1 MTAQSS
7 LARLSEAGVSVWL
20 DDLSRTRL
28 ETGDLENLVT
38 TMNVVGVTTNPTIFA
53 TAIAGSDSYA
63 GSLDE
68 LAAAGA
74 SVDEAIESLTTADV
88 ATAARLLRPVY
99 DATDGDDGRVS
110 IEVAPPL
117 ARDTAGT
124 TASAKAL
131 WERVGEPN
139 AMIKIPATEEGLAA
153 IADTIGAGI
162 SVNVTLVFSLTRY
175 RHVVEAYL
183 QGLEKARAAG
193 HDLSTIRSVASIFVS
208 RVDAEID
215 ARLAELGDPAA
226 AELAGRAGIAN
237 CVLAHEIHSQLF
249 TSERFRVLELAGAQ
263 PQRLLW
269 ASTGVK
275 NPEYPDTMYVTGLVA
290 DDTVNTM
297 PEATM
302 RAFADHG
309 EVGAPIS
316 TEDYRAA
323 DEVFDQLAR
332 LGIDYAEVMTLL
344 ETQGLEKF
352 DVSWAELQDTIRR
365 ALERA

>member
-1 MTAQSS
+1 MIENLTRLTA
-7 LARLSEAGVSVWL
+7 AGVSVWL

-28 ETGDLENLVT
+28 ESGDLQTLIDESSVT
-38 TMNVVGVTTNPTIFA
+38 GVTTNPTIFA
-53 TAIAGSDSYA
+53 TAIAGSDSYDGA
-63 GSLDE
+63 LSD
-68 LAAAGA
+68 LAASGA
-74 SVDEAIESLTTADV
+74 DVEEAIESLTTEDV
-88 ATAARLLRPVY
+88 AAAARLLRPVY
-99 DATDGDDGRVS
+99 DATDGADGRVS
-110 IEVAPPL
+110 IEVPPPL

-124 TASAKAL
+124 ASAARIM

-139 AMIKIPATEEGLAA
+139 AMIKIPATEEGLSA

-162 SVNVTLVFSLTRY
+162 SVNVTLVFSLSRY

-215 ARLAELGDPAA
+215 KRLAALDDPAA

-249 TSERFRVLELAGAQ
+249 TSERFRVLELAGAR

-275 NPEYPDTMYVTGLVA
+275 NPDYPDTMYVTGLVSP
-290 DDTVNTM
+290 DTVNTM
-297 PEATM
+297 PEATL

-309 EVGAPIS
+309 EVGAPIAA
-316 TEDYRAA
+316 EDYRAA
-323 DEVFDQLAR
+323 DEVFDRLAG
-332 LGIDYAEVMTLL
+332 LGIDYADVMTVL
-344 ETQGLEKF
+344 ETEGLEKF
-352 DVSWAELQDTIRR
+352 DVSWTELQGTVRR

>member
-1 MTAQSS
+1 MSENLT
-7 LARLSEAGVSVWL
+7 RLSESGVSVWL

-28 ETGDLENLVT
+28 ETGDLQELVET
-38 TMNVVGVTTNPTIFA
+38 KNVVGVTTNPTIFA
-53 TAIAGSDSYA
+53 TAIAGSDSYDGA
-63 GSLDE
+63 LRE

-74 SVDEAIESLTTADV
+74 DAEEAIESLTTSDV
-88 ATAARLLRPVY
+88 AAAARLLRPVY
-99 DATDGDDGRVS
+99 DATDGADGRVS
-110 IEVAPPL
+110 IEVPPPL

-124 TASAKAL
+124 ATAAKIM

-139 AMIKIPATEEGLAA
+139 AMIKIPATEEGLSA

-215 ARLAELGDPAA
+215 ARLGKLDDPAA
-226 AELAGRAGIAN
+226 AELAGRAGIGN
-237 CVLAHEIHSQLF
+237 CILAHEIHSQLF
-249 TSERFRVLELAGAQ
+249 TSERFRVLELAGAR

-275 NPEYPDTMYVTGLVA
+275 NPDYPDTMYVTGLVA
-290 DDTVNTM
+290 PDTVNTM
-297 PEATM
+297 PEATL
-302 RAFADHG
+302 RAFDDHG
-309 EVGAPIS
+309 EVGAAIS
-316 TEDYRAA
+316 PEDYRAA

-332 LGIDYAEVMTLL
+332 LGIDYADVMRVL
-344 ETQGLEKF
+344 ETEGLEKF
-352 DVSWAELQDTIRR
+352 DVSWSELQDTVKR
-365 ALERA
+365 ALERT

>member
-1 MTAQSS
+1 MSENLT
-7 LARLSEAGVSVWL
+7 RLTEAGVSVWL

-28 ETGDLENLVT
+28 ESGDLQTLIDESSVT
-38 TMNVVGVTTNPTIFA
+38 GVTTNPTIFA
-53 TAIAGSDSYA
+53 TAIAGSDSYDGA
-63 GSLDE
+63 LSD
-68 LAAAGA
+68 LAASGA
-74 SVDEAIESLTTADV
+74 DVEEAIESLTTEDV
-88 ATAARLLRPVY
+88 AAAARLLRPVY
-99 DATDGDDGRVS
+99 DATDGADGRVS
-110 IEVAPPL
+110 IEVPPPL

-124 TASAKAL
+124 ASAAAIM

-139 AMIKIPATEEGLAA
+139 AMIKIPATEEGLSA

-162 SVNVTLVFSLTRY
+162 SVNVTLVFSLSRY

-215 ARLAELGDPAA
+215 KRLAALDDPAA

-249 TSERFRVLELAGAQ
+249 TSERFRVLELAGAR

-275 NPEYPDTMYVTGLVA
+275 NPDYPDTMYVTGLVSP
-290 DDTVNTM
+290 DTVNTM
-297 PEATM
+297 PEATL

-309 EVGAPIS
+309 EVGAPIAA
-316 TEDYRAA
+316 EDYRAA
-323 DEVFDQLAR
+323 DEVFDRLAG
-332 LGIDYAEVMTLL
+332 LGIDYADVMTVL
-344 ETQGLEKF
+344 ETEGLEKF
-352 DVSWAELQDTIRR
+352 DVSWTELQGTVRR

>member
-1 MTAQSS
+1 MSENLT
-7 LARLSEAGVSVWL
+7 RLTEAGVSVWL

-28 ETGDLENLVT
+28 ESGDLQTLIDESSVT
-38 TMNVVGVTTNPTIFA
+38 GVTTNPTIFA
-53 TAIAGSDSYA
+53 TAIAGSDSYDGA
-63 GSLDE
+63 LSD
-68 LAAAGA
+68 LAASGA
-74 SVDEAIESLTTADV
+74 DVEEAIESLTTEDV
-88 ATAARLLRPVY
+88 AAAARLLRPVY
-99 DATDGDDGRVS
+99 DATDGADGRVS
-110 IEVAPPL
+110 IEVPPPL

-124 TASAKAL
+124 ASAARIM

-139 AMIKIPATEEGLAA
+139 AMIKIPATEEGLSA

-162 SVNVTLVFSLTRY
+162 SVNVTLVFSLSRY

-215 ARLAELGDPAA
+215 KRLAALDDPAA

-249 TSERFRVLELAGAQ
+249 TSERFRVLELAGAR

-275 NPEYPDTMYVTGLVA
+275 NPDYPDTMYVTGLVSP
-290 DDTVNTM
+290 DTVNTM
-297 PEATM
+297 PEATL

-309 EVGAPIS
+309 EVGAPIAA
-316 TEDYRAA
+316 EDYRAA
-323 DEVFDQLAR
+323 DEVFDRLAG
-332 LGIDYAEVMTLL
+332 LGIDYADVMTVL
-344 ETQGLEKF
+344 ETEGLEKF
-352 DVSWAELQDTIRR
+352 DVSWTELQGTVRR

>member
-1 MTAQSS
+1 MSENLT
-7 LARLSEAGVSVWL
+7 RLTEAGVSVWL

-28 ETGDLENLVT
+28 ESGDLQTLIDESSVT
-38 TMNVVGVTTNPTIFA
+38 GVTTNPTIFA
-53 TAIAGSDSYA
+53 TAIAGSDSYDGA
-63 GSLDE
+63 LSD
-68 LAAAGA
+68 LAASGA
-74 SVDEAIESLTTADV
+74 DVEEAIESLTTDDV
-88 ATAARLLRPVY
+88 AAAARLLRPVY
-99 DATDGDDGRVS
+99 DATEGADGRVS
-110 IEVAPPL
+110 IEVPPPL

-124 TASAKAL
+124 ASAAKL
-131 WERVGEPN
+131 MWERVGEPN
-139 AMIKIPATEEGLAA
+139 AMIKIPATEEGLSA

-162 SVNVTLVFSLTRY
+162 SVNVTLVFSLSRY

-215 ARLAELGDPAA
+215 KRLAALDDPAA

-275 NPEYPDTMYVTGLVA
+275 NPDYPDTMYVTGLVSP
-290 DDTVNTM
+290 DTVNTM
-297 PEATM
+297 PEATL

-309 EVGAPIS
+309 EVGAPIAA
-316 TEDYRAA
+316 EDYRAA
-323 DEVFDQLAR
+323 DEVFDRLAG
-332 LGIDYAEVMTLL
+332 LGIDYADVMTVL
-344 ETQGLEKF
+344 ETEGLEKF
-352 DVSWAELQDTIRR
+352 DVSWTELQGTVRR

>member
-1 MTAQSS
+1 MSENLT
-7 LARLSEAGVSVWL
+7 RLTEAGVSVWL

-28 ETGDLENLVT
+28 ESGDLQTLIDESSVT
-38 TMNVVGVTTNPTIFA
+38 GVTTNPTIFA
-53 TAIAGSDSYA
+53 TAIAGSDSYDGA
-63 GSLDE
+63 LSD
-68 LAAAGA
+68 LAASGA
-74 SVDEAIESLTTADV
+74 DVEEAIESLTTEDV
-88 ATAARLLRPVY
+88 AAAARLLRPVF
-99 DATDGDDGRVS
+99 DATDGADGRVS
-110 IEVAPPL
+110 IEVPPPL

-124 TASAKAL
+124 ASAARIM

-139 AMIKIPATEEGLAA
+139 AMIKIPATEEGLSA

-162 SVNVTLVFSLTRY
+162 SVNVTLVFSLSRY

-215 ARLAELGDPAA
+215 KRLAALDDPAA

-249 TSERFRVLELAGAQ
+249 TSERFRVLELAGAR

-275 NPEYPDTMYVTGLVA
+275 NPDYPDTMYVTGLVSP
-290 DDTVNTM
+290 DTVNTM
-297 PEATM
+297 PEATL

-309 EVGAPIS
+309 EVGAPIAA
-316 TEDYRAA
+316 EDYRAA
-323 DEVFDQLAR
+323 DEVFDRLAG
-332 LGIDYAEVMTLL
+332 LGIDYADVMTVL
-344 ETQGLEKF
+344 ETEGLEKF
-352 DVSWAELQDTIRR
+352 DVSWTELQGTVRR